1 MNPYKRDDMVTAFGK
16 MWRVDWIDGSWLGI
30 SNKDGEHNQVTYRVV
45 EPVNKSELL
54 AQYVMSLD

>member
-1 MNPYKRDDMVTAFGK
+1 MIWLCVSVKCGVF
-16 MWRVDWIDGSWLGI
+16 DWIDGSWLGI